1 MNAALPRG
9 ERLSGPG
16 KQWREARA
24 VEPTGVPVLRI
35 DLRSIVAFL
44 ACAACVAALATRA
57 GEARADSLL
66 LTRILFIGN
75 ALTNGRYPPVLGYN
89 AAHVKDE
96 DYDLPPGNPRR
107 ETVADEPGPY
117 GGIPGIF
124 KQFTDE
130 RGLRYDVHLEL
141 IDGKTLE
148 YQSVYGMRII
158 ARPWNQV
165 VVQDEADV
173 PLPPERGGHLDNFLE
188 FATAIE
194 EKIHSVN
201 PDAAVFLYETW
212 ARADRTY
219 RKNAPYYGES
229 IDVMARDLH
238 KAYYEEFVT
247 DRHFQDVA
255 PAGDAWLLAISRGY
269 AQSNPYDPE
278 AGRFD
283 LWNDDGASPSVYGAY
298 LNACVIFETVTGENA
313 ESLGAHEIAAR
324 DLGIA
329 PQEATELQEVAHDQI
344 LAAAAAGR

>member
-1 MNAALPRG
+1 MNDYGRIQWRSTLAVERSLVRLPR
-9 ERLSGPG
+9 LAPY
-16 KQWREARA
+16 
-24 VEPTGVPVLRI
+24 
-35 DLRSIVAFL
+35 SIVASL
-44 ACAACVAALATRA
+44 AVIGCIAAPATA
-57 GEARADSLL
+57 VGDARADASPY
-66 LTRILFIGN
+66 TRILFIGN
-75 ALTNGRYPPVLGYN
+75 SLTNGRYPPVLAYN

-130 RGLRYDVHLEL
+130 RQLRYEVHLEL

-165 VVQDEADV
+165 VVQDDADT
-173 PLPPERGGHLDNFLE
+173 PLPPERGGRLENFLE

-219 RKNAPYYGES
+219 RKNAPYYGDS

-278 AGRFD
+278 PGRFD
-283 LWNDDGASPSVYGAY
+283 LWSSDGAYPSVYGAY

-313 ESLGAHEIAAR
+313 EALGAHEIAAR

-329 PQEATELQEVAHDQI
+329 PAEASELQEVAHDQI
-344 LAAAAAGR
+344 VAAAAAGR